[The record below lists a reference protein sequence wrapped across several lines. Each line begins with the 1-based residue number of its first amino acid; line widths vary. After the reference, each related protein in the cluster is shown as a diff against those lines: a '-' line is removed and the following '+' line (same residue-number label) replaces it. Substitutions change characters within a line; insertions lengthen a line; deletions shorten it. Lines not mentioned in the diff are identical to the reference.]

1 MATGPQSTAHI
12 LRPNLGGISQLANLY
27 LTSSRT
33 VQGFETRSCE
43 PRRGTEWP
51 KNLLVSA

>member
-51 KNLLVSA
+51 KNLL